1 LSHETCLQIAKIS
14 TISLDIPGQDHIKR
28 LERQFTDLVTDLIGD
43 VDCKLPE
50 DCIPTG
56 GRISQMGDL
65 RAIYHEI
72 KDGIG
77 ALKDA
82 LQHTKYAS
90 RFKTMEKHLDSWTA
104 KVTEQYLQ
112 ERELI

>member
-1 LSHETCLQIAKIS
+1 
-14 TISLDIPGQDHIKR
+14 
-28 LERQFTDLVTDLIGD
+28 
-43 VDCKLPE
+43 
-50 DCIPTG
+50 
-56 GRISQMGDL
+56 MGDL